1 MPRYCS
7 LPEHA
12 PLTLCRN
19 GKSERVLRND
29 RALRAIKELMAKSG
43 LNLDEFALHA
53 FLWRDDSRV
62 RRRHIETSE
71 AERGEVE
78 VRRDQ
83 GVYA

>member
-12 PLTLCRN
+12 PLTLRRN

-43 LNLDEFALHA
+43 LNLDEIALHA
-53 FLWRDDSRV
+53 LRIFGATTRAAGED
-62 RRRHIETSE
+62 IEPSE
-71 AERGEVE
+71 SKRGEI
-78 VRRDQ
+78 
-83 GVYA
+83 

>member
-1 MPRYCS
+1 MSRYCS

-12 PLTLCRN
+12 PIASYRS
-19 GKSERVLRND
+19 GKSVRVLRYG

-71 AERGEVE
+71 SERGEVE
-78 VRRDQ
+78 VRRDE

>member
-1 MPRYCS
+1 MSRYCS

-12 PLTLCRN
+12 PLTLYRS
-19 GKSERVLRND
+19 GKSVRVLRCG

-53 FLWRDDSRV
+53 VLWRDDSRV

-71 AERGEVE
+71 SERGEVE

>member
-1 MPRYCS
+1 
-7 LPEHA
+7 
-12 PLTLCRN
+12 
-19 GKSERVLRND
+19 
-29 RALRAIKELMAKSG
+29 MAKSG

-71 AERGEVE
+71 SERGEVE